1 MLRFG
6 NQSAG
11 SNVASIGA
19 NKVAKQRSEGSNG
32 ATPGQIKAAFDDVLR
47 CHAELATERGSYMQR
62 CQHIRKEIADIYESA
77 EDYGINRRA
86 LKAKVK
92 EHQLQE
98 KLLAIREAL
107 EEDDRSEFDQCT
119 EALGDFGG
127 TPLGAAALDGARH
140 RDALDE
146 LAP

>member
-1 MLRFG
+1 M
-6 NQSAG
+6 
-11 SNVASIGA
+11 
-19 NKVAKQRSEGSNG
+19 AKQRKGSNG
-32 ATPGQIKAAFDDVLR
+32 ATPDQIKNVFDEVLR
-47 CHAELATERGSYMQR
+47 CHAELATERGAYMQR
-62 CQHIRKEIADIYESA
+62 CGQIRKEIADVYEGA

-92 EHQLQE
+92 EHQLQV

-107 EEDDRSEFDQCT
+107 EDDDRSEFDQCT

-127 TPLGAAALDGARH
+127 TPLGAAALDGARR

>member
-1 MLRFG
+1 M
-6 NQSAG
+6 
-11 SNVASIGA
+11 
-19 NKVAKQRSEGSNG
+19 AKQRSEGSNG
-32 ATPGQIKAAFDDVLR
+32 ATQDQIKDAFDGVLR
-47 CHAELATERGSYMQR
+47 CHGELASERGAYMQR
-62 CQHIRKEIADIYESA
+62 CRQIRKEIADVYEGA

-98 KLLAIREAL
+98 KLLAIRDAL
-107 EEDDRSEFDQCT
+107 EDDDRSEFDQCT
-119 EALGDFGG
+119 AALGDFGG
-127 TPLGAAALDGARH
+127 TPLGAAALDGARR